1 MYAPYSRDYAPWLLL
16 LTGLFA
22 FRVFA
27 QLATLQF
34 AIPFLPNFEAWHSGS
49 MPYGLLVFFQ
59 LVILGLMIRTTHR
72 AWKGSLLGTVKLG
85 RFLWGFG
92 AVYLGLML
100 GRLIL
105 GQTVLEDV
113 RFFANTITTSF
124 HFVLAGFVLI
134 TAHVLKNKNRGVQY
148 V

>member
-1 MYAPYSRDYAPWLLL
+1 MDSRKYAPWLTL

-34 AIPFLPNFEAWHSGS
+34 SIPYLPEFEAWHSGS

-59 LVILGLMIRTTHR
+59 FLILGLMIRTSIR
-72 AWKGSLLGTVKLG
+72 ASRNRLAGTAKLG

-92 AVYLGLML
+92 LVYVALML
-100 GRLIL
+100 TRLIL
-105 GQTVLEDV
+105 GQTLLEEY

-124 HFVLAGFVLI
+124 HFVLAAFVLI
-134 TAHVLKNKNRGVQY
+134 TAHILKQKNNWRMIY